1 MQCSYILKVINFINC
16 VLLCSYLQY
25 SSGRRLAFL
34 FNMSEGFIFMSYA
47 REPNTDTFVKK
58 LKSDLDTA
66 GFKYGC
72 VA

>member
-1 MQCSYILKVINFINC
+1 
-16 VLLCSYLQY
+16 
-25 SSGRRLAFL
+25 
-34 FNMSEGFIFMSYA
+34 MSEGFIFMSYA